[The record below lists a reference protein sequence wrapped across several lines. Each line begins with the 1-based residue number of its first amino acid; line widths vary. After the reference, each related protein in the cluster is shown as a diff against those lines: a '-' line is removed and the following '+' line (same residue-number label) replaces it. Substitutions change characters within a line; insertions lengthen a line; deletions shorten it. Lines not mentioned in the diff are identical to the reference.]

1 MKKNKKRTENDE
13 LRIISSSFQ
22 KLLQLDEQERKI
34 HRAQRK
40 EIGTIKNV
48 MDRLCDDKDIKERM
62 AKDEELSILLQQAR
76 DLISSIRTLIRQ
88 WPPYS
93 LRLYSC
99 GELFYPK
106 KIIILSDNGSLL
118 SYAENLMD
126 KTVIMNKCERICM

>member
-1 MKKNKKRTENDE
+1 MKKKKGAEDDE

-48 MDRLCDDKDIKERM
+48 MDRLCDDKDIREKM

-88 WPPYS
+88 WHPTLS
-93 LRLYSC
+93 ACTLAES
-99 GELFYPK
+99 FFIQK
-106 KIIILSDNGSLL
+106 KLSF
-118 SYAENLMD
+118 
-126 KTVIMNKCERICM
+126 

>member
-1 MKKNKKRTENDE
+1 MKNKKGTDDDE

-48 MDRLCDDKDIKERM
+48 MDRLCDDKDIREKM
-62 AKDEELSILLQQAR
+62 AKDEELFILLQQAR

-88 WPPYS
+88 WPPPTLS
-93 LRLYSC
+93 ACTLAES
-99 GELFYPK
+99 FFIQK
-106 KIIILSDNGSLL
+106 KLSF
-118 SYAENLMD
+118 
-126 KTVIMNKCERICM
+126 

>member
-1 MKKNKKRTENDE
+1 MKKKRGAEDDE

-48 MDRLCDDKDIKERM
+48 MDRLCDDKDIREKM

-88 WPPYS
+88 WNPLLSPPVL
-93 LRLYSC
+93 LRRVFLS
-99 GELFYPK
+99 K
-106 KIIILSDNGSLL
+106 KIYHSNEI
-118 SYAENLMD
+118 
-126 KTVIMNKCERICM
+126 

>member
-62 AKDEELSILLQQAR
+62 AKDEELSMLLQNAI

-88 WPPYS
+88 WIFYS
-93 LRLYSC
+93 LRRYSC
-99 GELFYPK
+99 GELFIIK
-106 KIIILSDNGSLL
+106 KNPTKREIFLIQTYIVIIGDWNCFATSI
-118 SYAENLMD
+118 
-126 KTVIMNKCERICM
+126 T